1 MKKSLSVFLFS
12 LLSITLHSMPIFAA
26 TNGDDHKQSSFTS
39 IHHHSGE
46 HPLSP
51 LADQQKTDGVDLS
64 VLGFEIVSRHEGA
77 SAFKS
82 VKIDQDVSRATSFK
96 EMLTELIYRRTAV
109 KEQLDFQICATALL
123 FAEKDRDEDFLKEQL
138 KKIIH
143 DNDSVVDNMASLRE
157 MNFSLRTWLADNDQ
171 LIALDE
177 ELSIYSVSLRKW
189 LTKNDQLIVSGEDLR
204 SHTTSLRRWLVG
216 LLIIEM
222 LSF

>member
-1 MKKSLSVFLFS
+1 
-12 LLSITLHSMPIFAA
+12 
-26 TNGDDHKQSSFTS
+26 
-39 IHHHSGE
+39 
-46 HPLSP
+46 
-51 LADQQKTDGVDLS
+51 
-64 VLGFEIVSRHEGA
+64 
-77 SAFKS
+77 
-82 VKIDQDVSRATSFK
+82 
-96 EMLTELIYRRTAV
+96 MLTELIYRRTAV